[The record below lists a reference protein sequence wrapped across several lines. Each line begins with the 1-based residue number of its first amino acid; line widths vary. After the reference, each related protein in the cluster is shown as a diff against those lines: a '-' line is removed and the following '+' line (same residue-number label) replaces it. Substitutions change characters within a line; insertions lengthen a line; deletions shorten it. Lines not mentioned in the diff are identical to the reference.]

1 MKTERS
7 LLGPVLQEESQI
19 WGAVVTVT
27 VIGRVGSHALLQRE
41 LEEEDI
47 HPPSDEASGR
57 LDNLP
62 GEMNYVNT

>member
-1 MKTERS
+1 M
-7 LLGPVLQEESQI
+7 
-19 WGAVVTVT
+19 TVT